1 MKMNIEKDFNERMKQ
16 QKREYIISMIK
27 YYILIFSIFII
38 GITMM
43 FLYNNQKQENKMIS
57 IEYREIFNKLVD
69 DNSTTSE
76 KIEIIGISNLE
87 EKLEEMESNG
97 YIEDLKLEKLFL
109 SVGVLCLLTS
119 TFLLITIIILTF
131 SVKNRMEGLW

>member
-1 MKMNIEKDFNERMKQ
+1 MNIEKDFNERMKQ

>member
-1 MKMNIEKDFNERMKQ
+1 MNIEKDFNERITQ
-16 QKREYIISMIK
+16 QKREYILSMIK

-43 FLYNNQKQENKMIS
+43 FLYNNQKEENKMIS
-57 IEYREIFNKLVD
+57 MENREIYNKLIN

-97 YIEDLKLEKLFL
+97 YIEDLKLENFFL
-109 SVGVLCLLTS
+109 SVGVLCLLIS
-119 TFLLITIIILTF
+119 SFLFITIIILTF
-131 SVKNRMEGLW
+131 SIKNRMEGLW

>member
-1 MKMNIEKDFNERMKQ
+1 MNIEKDFNERMKQ
-16 QKREYIISMIK
+16 QKREYILSMIK

-43 FLYNNQKQENKMIS
+43 FLYNNQKEENKMIS
-57 IEYREIFNKLVD
+57 MEYREIYNKLIN

-97 YIEDLKLEKLFL
+97 YIEDLKLENFFL
-109 SVGVLCLLTS
+109 SVGVLCLLIS
-119 TFLLITIIILTF
+119 SFLFITIIILTF
-131 SVKNRMEGLW
+131 SIKNRMEGLW